1 MTEQGQLRETMPDP
15 ALDQE
20 LVEVQG
26 PGVHLG
32 IDSLRRVRLDVTAE
46 LGRCSLLVREVLELK
61 RGSVLPLDKM
71 AGEMVEICVNGVP
84 LARGEVVVIADTL
97 HVRIA
102 EIFGFTEKESEE
114 YE

>member
-1 MTEQGQLRETMPDP
+1 MTEQGQLHSTTPDP

-32 IDSLRRVRLDVTAE
+32 VDDLRQVRLHVTAE
-46 LGRCSLLVREVLELK
+46 LGRCALLVREVLELK
-61 RGSVLPLDKM
+61 RGSVLPLNRM
-71 AGEMVEICVNGVP
+71 AGEMVDICINNVP
-84 LARGEVVVIADTL
+84 LARGEVVVIGDAL

-102 EIFGFTEKESEE
+102 EV
-114 YE
+114 